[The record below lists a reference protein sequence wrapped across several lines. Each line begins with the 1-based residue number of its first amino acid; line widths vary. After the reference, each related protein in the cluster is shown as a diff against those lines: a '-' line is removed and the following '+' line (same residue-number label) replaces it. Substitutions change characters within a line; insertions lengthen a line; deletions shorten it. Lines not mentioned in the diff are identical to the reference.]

1 VVVMIEPGSIR
12 TDAVGKLRSDAAQL
26 ISRAG
31 PGQRALYEDSF
42 QRMVTAFI
50 ALHDKGSPPDVVA
63 RAIARALAVPRPRA
77 RYLAGRN
84 SRRMAVMAAVLPTPL
99 LDAVRR
105 RITHQPAPGSRAA
118 GPQPA
123 GAALAR

>member
-1 VVVMIEPGSIR
+1 MNSCARPHVLVTGASSGIG
-12 TDAVGKLRSDAAQL
+12 
-26 ISRAG
+26 RATVARLA
-31 PGQRALYEDSF
+31 P
-42 QRMVTAFI
+42 
-50 ALHDKGSPPDVVA
+50 LHDKGSPPDVVA

-84 SRRMAVMAAVLPTPL
+84 SRRMAVMAAALPTPM